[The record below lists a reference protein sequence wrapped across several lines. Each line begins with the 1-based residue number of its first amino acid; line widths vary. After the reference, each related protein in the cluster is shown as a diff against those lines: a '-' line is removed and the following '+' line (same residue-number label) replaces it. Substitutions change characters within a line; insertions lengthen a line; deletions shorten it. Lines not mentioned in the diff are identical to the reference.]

1 MIFMKTNLENYSLK
15 ELNNYTFDNLLDKK
29 FYQYWKKYQDELAL
43 EIIFSPVCN
52 QGCSYCYLN
61 KDNQGIYSNQNF
73 NVEESLKNV
82 VKILQWLEVKQM
94 MPVQIDIFSGEFFAQ
109 KAGYDL
115 LETIINFYE

>member
-1 MIFMKTNLENYSLK
+1 MEHWRKLLIFMKTNLENYSLK

-73 NVEESLKNV
+73 VKTYKYEFVFIRLLCIFGSLKIKKPTSLV
-82 VKILQWLEVKQM
+82 GFFIRL
-94 MPVQIDIFSGEFFAQ
+94 FS
-109 KAGYDL
+109 
-115 LETIINFYE
+115 